1 MPASHD
7 QRHGRDEAQV
17 SDARRRAR
25 RTALIVG
32 LIAVA
37 VYAGFILSGVLNQ

>member
-1 MPASHD
+1 MSSSEHFQTEELAL
-7 QRHGRDEAQV
+7 
-17 SDARRRAR
+17 RRRRSR

-37 VYAGFILSGVLNQ
+37 VYVGFILSGVLAS

>member
-1 MPASHD
+1 MSSNEHFQA
-7 QRHGRDEAQV
+7 EELAL
-17 SDARRRAR
+17 RRRRSR

-37 VYAGFILSGVLNQ
+37 VYVGFILSGVLAH